1 MCVCVRARACVC
13 VRAHA
18 LVYVCVRVCAHLSV
32 CKAQCRTDAATFT
45 GSEGQD
51 VPDGVESVVAVDLKD
66 EVPGGLGADVD
77 QLLSV
82 RVVAH
87 SCNSSGRDGG

>member
-1 MCVCVRARACVC
+1 M
-13 VRAHA
+13 
-18 LVYVCVRVCAHLSV
+18 
-32 CKAQCRTDAATFT
+32 TDAATFT

-77 QLLSV
+77 QLLLV

-87 SCNSSGRDGG
+87 SCNSSARDGGQPRTAVNFTPSSNQPVTSQASSR